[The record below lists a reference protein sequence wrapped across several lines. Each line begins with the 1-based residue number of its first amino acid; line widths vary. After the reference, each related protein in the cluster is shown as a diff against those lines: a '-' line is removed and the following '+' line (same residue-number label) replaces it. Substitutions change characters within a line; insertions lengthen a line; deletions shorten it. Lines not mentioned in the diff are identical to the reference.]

1 VILRTVATRLVLATL
16 WIGATAVLFLV
27 VDLYT

>member
-1 VILRTVATRLVLATL
+1 MILRTLAGRLVLVTL
-16 WIGATAVLFLV
+16 WTAATAVLFLV